1 VTEMQEGIPMGLF
14 ASVISTLENM
24 TIRRQ
29 IEYSLILTDGKVWN
43 CAQNGWGGG
52 RNLGGQ
58 REGDCTRMTGMR
70 SRILTYLPT
79 WIWTRTS
86 IRKYTHTYNL
96 QFFVILV
103 QYVVYHQWFNLFP
116 FHPGGDACYEEDAE
130 HALMSKRQRMLS
142 SSRPSTSKADQMLMI
157 SSGFDLRWQKELW
170 NWSLSTK
177 FPVSYCPQHT
187 VRTINED
194 HCTVCRGSFR
204 NLSLDSVWM
213 ASFNIH

>member
-79 WIWTRTS
+79 
-86 IRKYTHTYNL
+86 
-96 QFFVILV
+96 
-103 QYVVYHQWFNLFP
+103 
-116 FHPGGDACYEEDAE
+116 
-130 HALMSKRQRMLS
+130 
-142 SSRPSTSKADQMLMI
+142 
-157 SSGFDLRWQKELW
+157 
-170 NWSLSTK
+170 
-177 FPVSYCPQHT
+177 
-187 VRTINED
+187 
-194 HCTVCRGSFR
+194 
-204 NLSLDSVWM
+204 
-213 ASFNIH
+213 